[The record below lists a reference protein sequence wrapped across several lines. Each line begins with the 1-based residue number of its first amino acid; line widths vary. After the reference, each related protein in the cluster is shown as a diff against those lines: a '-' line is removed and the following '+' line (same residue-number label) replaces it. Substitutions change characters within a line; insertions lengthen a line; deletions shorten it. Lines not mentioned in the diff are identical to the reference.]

1 MAPPNSATPGA
12 AQKALQES
20 CSRALALQGM
30 KYNPQPGLACLPR
43 LVGAQLRGF
52 YIALG
57 PLPSSLA
64 LRVTPWLLHGKG
76 EGRHDCHTSG
86 GRQTRKSNLRPSW
99 TFCHLSYQLY

>member
-52 YIALG
+52 YMSTAFF
-57 PLPSSLA
+57 PSPEGDTLA
-64 LRVTPWLLHGKG
+64 TPWQR
-76 EGRHDCHTSG
+76 GRGTRLSHF
-86 GRQTRKSNLRPSW
+86 GRKTDKKEQFKA
-99 TFCHLSYQLY
+99 